1 MKIRFVVGLGFT
13 LLAGCASSSGSDEDC
28 LPGDVDCADDSA
40 FGGKADA
47 PDFKNDPERMSHHLN
62 YRLAEL
68 PMRADLTVPAWK
80 DRFPDAV
87 GVAEPAW
94 TDTYWP
100 TYEGSHNARWQGA
113 TIKSPLEK
121 YDAAFNNAA
130 GCDVYPSSLFGANAK
145 AEWDAYYQ
153 CAGPAAKWQAQTFQ
167 GGGKLHDGIDN
178 DHDGKTD
185 EEGDDGIDGIAT
197 WWGTCHA
204 WTPAALMMPEPQHA
218 VVMNGVQFEVSDIK
232 ALLQNVFDQTSAVML
247 GGRCNSKEIHHDV
260 NGSANDECSDVN
272 PGSMHVVLA
281 NFLGDAHL
289 PLIEDRTANFEVWN
303 QPVVGFEVTQQNKVD
318 ASAANQCVGATGSE
332 WKFNA
337 SAVELYDVRTTV
349 KYITEGFPTTHPTG
363 FHSNIRT
370 DHYHYILEI
379 GSTGKI
385 IGGRYCSDGENNH
398 VDFLWSPTGSFN
410 PSNPSVDT
418 ARVKELLAKAVAAD
432 AGGGGPARVFTA
444 APNAAIPD
452 NDAAGVAVDV
462 PVTGVSAPA
471 ALTVSVDIQH
481 TYRGDLVV
489 ELRKDGQ
496 LVKTLSNNEGGS
508 QDDLVQSYVLT
519 TLEVGTSPNGTWTL
533 HVTDTAAQDSGTVR
547 GVKLEFR

>member
-145 AEWDAYYQ
+145 AEWDAYYR

-178 DHDGKTD
+178 DH
-185 EEGDDGIDGIAT
+185 
-197 WWGTCHA
+197 
-204 WTPAALMMPEPQHA
+204 
-218 VVMNGVQFEVSDIK
+218 
-232 ALLQNVFDQTSAVML
+232 
-247 GGRCNSKEIHHDV
+247 
-260 NGSANDECSDVN
+260 
-272 PGSMHVVLA
+272 
-281 NFLGDAHL
+281 
-289 PLIEDRTANFEVWN
+289 
-303 QPVVGFEVTQQNKVD
+303 
-318 ASAANQCVGATGSE
+318 
-332 WKFNA
+332 
-337 SAVELYDVRTTV
+337 
-349 KYITEGFPTTHPTG
+349 
-363 FHSNIRT
+363 
-370 DHYHYILEI
+370 
-379 GSTGKI
+379 
-385 IGGRYCSDGENNH
+385 
-398 VDFLWSPTGSFN
+398 
-410 PSNPSVDT
+410 
-418 ARVKELLAKAVAAD
+418 
-432 AGGGGPARVFTA
+432 
-444 APNAAIPD
+444 
-452 NDAAGVAVDV
+452 
-462 PVTGVSAPA
+462 
-471 ALTVSVDIQH
+471 
-481 TYRGDLVV
+481 
-489 ELRKDGQ
+489 
-496 LVKTLSNNEGGS
+496 
-508 QDDLVQSYVLT
+508 
-519 TLEVGTSPNGTWTL
+519 
-533 HVTDTAAQDSGTVR
+533 
-547 GVKLEFR
+547 